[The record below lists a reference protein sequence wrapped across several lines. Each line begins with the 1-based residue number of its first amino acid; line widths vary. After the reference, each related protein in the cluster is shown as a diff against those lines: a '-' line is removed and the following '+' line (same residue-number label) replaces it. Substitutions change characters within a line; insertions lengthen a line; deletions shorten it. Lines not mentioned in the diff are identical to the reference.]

1 MARNTRRRPKQRAT
15 LAAFALIL
23 GGGGM
28 MAANVYASATDGG
41 TTDAQVLSGAATIDC
56 PDVATQL
63 TEVPDQA
70 RAEVDKELANLDAQI
85 AEAYKRLGE
94 SGDAIRQDPGFAENA
109 VAGPLKDKRAAVLAR
124 IGAAIEKAGA
134 ERPQGLDDLAACAVR
149 DSGNAP
155 APEEGG
161 DGGEQA
167 GDGQQNGDGQQDGGN
182 QQGGQD
188 QGGQDEGGQDG
199 GQDQGGGNGG
209 QAGNGPVP
217 GDYVPIES
225 VQPNVNTP
233 EPSGNASTGTFTS
246 ECGVNAN
253 GVFNSDNVIA
263 APGVSNGAHHFH
275 DYIGNQATNAFVSDD
290 ELARA
295 ETSCEDQR
303 DKSSYYWPVLRL
315 QNGTEERD
323 AQSPGGGIEGNA
335 GEIVTPKDVTLT
347 FVGNPKAKVTA
358 MPRLLRII
366 TGDAKSFVNG
376 PANANASWSCTGFE
390 DRQLKDKYPLCPEGS
405 DVVRSFAFQSCWDG
419 RNIDSANHRTHMA
432 FMDAE
437 GNCPAGFQPIPQLV
451 QRIVYDVDAPS
462 LEDGGKTVPLF
473 AVDSFPEQ
481 LHKPITDHGDF
492 INVFEEDLMN
502 EMVACINEG
511 RTCGAGAGGDNGGG
525 DNGGGGDDG
534 NAGGDNGGGDNGGGD
549 DGNAGGD
556 NGGGDNGGGDNG
568 TEQPTATPDDPGQ
581 GNGGGQDDGDQG
593 DGQDDGDQDGQDGQ
607 EPPAATEKPADDKA
621 TAQPDVKVSD
631 PADAGGE
638 DVAQGGAD
646 TGQGGNDDGGQAAQ
660 AAQVPGSLPELE
672 DNTQAQGAGGSLAET
687 GAQLWPAA
695 IGGVLVIFG
704 FFVLRSV
711 RRNA

>member
-1 MARNTRRRPKQRAT
+1 
-15 LAAFALIL
+15 
-23 GGGGM
+23 M

-41 TTDAQVLSGAATIDC
+41 TSDAQVLSGAATIDC
-56 PDVATQL
+56 PDVATEL

-109 VAGPLKDKRAAVLAR
+109 IAGPLKDKRAAVLAR
-124 IGAAIEKAGA
+124 IGAAVEKAGA
-134 ERPQGLDDLAACAVR
+134 ERPQGLDDLAGCAVR

-167 GDGQQNGDGQQDGGN
+167 GDGQDQQNGDGQQGDG
-182 QQGGQD
+182 QQGGDQQGGGQD
-188 QGGQDEGGQDG
+188 QGGQDG

-217 GDYVPIES
+217 GDYVSIES
-225 VQPNVNTP
+225 VQPNVDTP
-233 EPSGNASTGTFTS
+233 QPSGDASTGTFTS
-246 ECGVNAN
+246 ECGVNEN
-253 GVFNSDNVIA
+253 GLFNSDNVIA

-290 ELARA
+290 ELTRA

-315 QNGTEERD
+315 QNGTEEQD
-323 AQSPGGGIEGNA
+323 AQSPGGGIEGNV

-432 FMDAE
+432 FTDAE
-437 GNCPAGFQPIPQLV
+437 GNCPSGFQPIPQLV

-502 EMVACINEG
+502 EVVACINEG
-511 RTCGAGAGGDNGGG
+511 RTCGAGGGDNGGDDGNGNGGG
-525 DNGGGGDDG
+525 DNGG
-534 NAGGDNGGGDNGGGD
+534 DNG
-549 DGNAGGD
+549 A
-556 NGGGDNGGGDNG
+556 
-568 TEQPTATPDDPGQ
+568 EQPTATPDDPGQ
-581 GNGGGQDDGDQG
+581 GNGGGQDDGNQG
-593 DGQDDGDQDGQDGQ
+593 GGKDDGGQGDQDGGQ
-607 EPPAATEKPADDKA
+607 EPPAATEKPADDKP

-631 PADAGGE
+631 PADAGGK
-638 DVAQGGAD
+638 DDDRGGAD
-646 TGQGGNDDGGQAAQ
+646 QGNGGNDDGGQEAQ

-687 GAQLWPAA
+687 GAQMWPAA

>member
-1 MARNTRRRPKQRAT
+1 
-15 LAAFALIL
+15 
-23 GGGGM
+23 
-28 MAANVYASATDGG
+28 MAANVYASATDGA
-41 TTDAQVLSGAATIDC
+41 TSDAQVLSGAATIDC

-109 VAGPLKDKRAAVLAR
+109 IAGPLKDKRAAVLAR
-124 IGAAIEKAGA
+124 IGAAVEKAGA
-134 ERPQGLDDLAACAVR
+134 ERPQGLDDLADCAVR

-161 DGGEQA
+161 GEQA
-167 GDGQQNGDGQQDGGN
+167 GDGQGQDQQNGDGQQGGDGQPGGEGQQDGGG
-182 QQGGQD
+182 QGQ
-188 QGGQDEGGQDG
+188 GGQDG

-217 GDYVPIES
+217 GDYVSIES
-225 VQPNVNTP
+225 VQPNVSTP
-233 EPSGNASTGTFTS
+233 EPSGDASTGTFAS
-246 ECGVNAN
+246 ECGVNEN
-253 GVFNSDNVIA
+253 GLFNSDNVIA

-275 DYIGNQATNAFVSDD
+275 DYIGNQATNAFVSDE
-290 ELARA
+290 ELTRA
-295 ETSCEDQR
+295 QTSCEDQR
-303 DKSSYYWPVLRL
+303 DRSSYYWPVLRL

-323 AQSPGGGIEGNA
+323 AQSPGGGIEGNV

-432 FMDAE
+432 FTDAE
-437 GNCPAGFQPIPQLV
+437 GNCPSGFQPIPQLV

-511 RTCGAGAGGDNGGG
+511 RTCGAGAGGGGGGNGGG
-525 DNGGGGDDG
+525 DNGGDDG
-534 NAGGDNGGGDNGGGD
+534 NGGGD

-556 NGGGDNGGGDNG
+556 NGGDNGGGDNG
-568 TEQPTATPDDPGQ
+568 NGGGDNGNGGGDNGAEQPTATPDDPGQ
-581 GNGGGQDDGDQG
+581 GNGGGQDDGNQG
-593 DGQDDGDQDGQDGQ
+593 GGQ
-607 EPPAATEKPADDKA
+607 EPPVATEEPADDKG
-621 TAQPDVKVSD
+621 TAQPDVKISD
-631 PADAGGE
+631 PADAGGK
-638 DVAQGGAD
+638 DDAQGGAD
-646 TGQGGNDDGGQAAQ
+646 KGEGGNDDGGQAAQ

-687 GAQLWPAA
+687 GAQMWPAA

>member
-41 TTDAQVLSGAATIDC
+41 TSDAQVLSGAATIDC

-94 SGDAIRQDPGFAENA
+94 SADAIRQDPGFAENA
-109 VAGPLKDKRAAVLAR
+109 IAGPLKDKRAAVLAR
-124 IGAAIEKAGA
+124 IGAAIETAGA

-167 GDGQQNGDGQQDGGN
+167 GDGQDQQNGDGQQDDGQQDGGD

-188 QGGQDEGGQDG
+188 QGQG
-199 GQDQGGGNGG
+199 GQDQGGNGG
-209 QAGNGPVP
+209 QAGNGPVA
-217 GDYVPIES
+217 GDYVSIKS
-225 VQPNVNTP
+225 VQPNVNKP
-233 EPSGNASTGTFTS
+233 QASGDASTGTFTS
-246 ECGVNAN
+246 ECGVNEN

-290 ELARA
+290 ELTRA
-295 ETSCEDQR
+295 ETSCQDQR

-315 QNGTEERD
+315 QNGTEEQD

-432 FMDAE
+432 FTDAE

-502 EMVACINEG
+502 EMVDCINEG
-511 RTCGAGAGGDNGGG
+511 RTCGAGAGGGDNGGG
-525 DNGGGGDDG
+525 DNGGDDG
-534 NAGGDNGGGDNGGGD
+534 NAGGDNGGDNG
-549 DGNAGGD
+549 
-556 NGGGDNGGGDNG
+556 NGGGDNGNGGDNG
-568 TEQPTATPDDPGQ
+568 AEQPTATPDDPGQ
-581 GNGGGQDDGDQG
+581 GNDGGQDDGDQG
-593 DGQDDGDQDGQDGQ
+593 GGQNDGDQGGDQGNQDGGQ
-607 EPPAATEKPADDKA
+607 KPPAATEEPADDQA
-621 TAQPDVKVSD
+621 TAQPDVKVSQ
-631 PADAGGE
+631 PADAGGQ
-638 DVAQGGAD
+638 DDAQGGAD
-646 TGQGGNDDGGQAAQ
+646 TGNGGNDDGGQAAQ

>member
-1 MARNTRRRPKQRAT
+1 
-15 LAAFALIL
+15 
-23 GGGGM
+23 M

-41 TTDAQVLSGAATIDC
+41 TSDAQVLSGAATIDC

-70 RAEVDKELANLDAQI
+70 RAEVDKELANLDAQV

-94 SGDAIRQDPGFAENA
+94 SADAIRQDPGFAENA
-109 VAGPLKDKRAAVLAR
+109 IAGPLKDKRAAVLAR
-124 IGAAIEKAGA
+124 IGAAIETAGA

-167 GDGQQNGDGQQDGGN
+167 GDGQDQQNGDGQQDDGQQDGGD

-188 QGGQDEGGQDG
+188 QGQGGQDG
-199 GQDQGGGNGG
+199 GQDQGGNGG
-209 QAGNGPVP
+209 QAGNGPVA
-217 GDYVPIES
+217 GDYVSIKS
-225 VQPNVNTP
+225 VQPNVNKP
-233 EPSGNASTGTFTS
+233 QASGDASTGTFTS
-246 ECGVNAN
+246 ECGVNEN

-290 ELARA
+290 ELTRA
-295 ETSCEDQR
+295 ETSCQDQR

-315 QNGTEERD
+315 QNGTEEQD

-432 FMDAE
+432 FTDAE
-437 GNCPAGFQPIPQLV
+437 GNCPAGFQPIPQLL

-502 EMVACINEG
+502 EMVDCINEG
-511 RTCGAGAGGDNGGG
+511 RTCGAGA
-525 DNGGGGDDG
+525 
-534 NAGGDNGGGDNGGGD
+534 GDNGGGD

-556 NGGGDNGGGDNG
+556 NGNGGGDNGNGGGDNGGGDSG
-568 TEQPTATPDDPGQ
+568 AEQPTATPDDPGQ
-581 GNGGGQDDGDQG
+581 GNDGGQDDGNQG
-593 DGQDDGDQDGQDGQ
+593 GNQGGGQNDGDQGGDQGNQDGGQ
-607 EPPAATEKPADDKA
+607 KPPAATEEPADDQA
-621 TAQPDVKVSD
+621 TAQPDVKVSQ
-631 PADAGGE
+631 PADAGGQ
-638 DVAQGGAD
+638 DDAQGGAD
-646 TGQGGNDDGGQAAQ
+646 TGNGGNDDGGQAAQ

>member
-1 MARNTRRRPKQRAT
+1 
-15 LAAFALIL
+15 
-23 GGGGM
+23 M

-41 TTDAQVLSGAATIDC
+41 TSDAQVLSGAATIDC

-94 SGDAIRQDPGFAENA
+94 SADAIRQDPGFAENA
-109 VAGPLKDKRAAVLAR
+109 IAGPLKDKRAAVLAR
-124 IGAAIEKAGA
+124 IGAAIETAGA

-167 GDGQQNGDGQQDGGN
+167 GDGQDQQNGDGQQDDGQQDGGD

-188 QGGQDEGGQDG
+188 QGQGGQDG
-199 GQDQGGGNGG
+199 GQDQGGNGG
-209 QAGNGPVP
+209 QAGNGPVA
-217 GDYVPIES
+217 GDYVSIKS
-225 VQPNVNTP
+225 VQPNVNKP
-233 EPSGNASTGTFTS
+233 QASGDASTGTFTS
-246 ECGVNAN
+246 ECGVNEN

-290 ELARA
+290 ELTRA
-295 ETSCEDQR
+295 ETSCQDQR

-315 QNGTEERD
+315 QNGTEEQD

-432 FMDAE
+432 FTDAE

-502 EMVACINEG
+502 EMVDCINEG
-511 RTCGAGAGGDNGGG
+511 RTCGAGA
-525 DNGGGGDDG
+525 
-534 NAGGDNGGGDNGGGD
+534 GDNGGGD

-556 NGGGDNGGGDNG
+556 NGNGGGDNGNGGGDNGGGDSG
-568 TEQPTATPDDPGQ
+568 AEQPTATPDDPGQ
-581 GNGGGQDDGDQG
+581 GNDGGQDDGNQG
-593 DGQDDGDQDGQDGQ
+593 GNQGGGQNDGDQGGDQGNQDGGQ
-607 EPPAATEKPADDKA
+607 KPPAATEEPADDQA
-621 TAQPDVKVSD
+621 TAQPDVKVSQ
-631 PADAGGE
+631 PADAGGQ
-638 DVAQGGAD
+638 DDAQGGAD
-646 TGQGGNDDGGQAAQ
+646 TGNGGNDDGGQAAQ